1 MILRGLRFSSLSSF
15 LQKNGRYQLDYG
27 SSLPNQQ
34 SFKVSDT
41 VRYKLMLLLDVELLC
56 GSDWRDFAKSLKASN
71 EDIRFLENRK
81 YYHESPTQHIIN
93 VFEMMK
99 MPLISLRDIF
109 IDLERDDIAQI
120 LTLEIGSWLPDARC
134 RFTYASRLPTRGKR
148 SRNCDVQ
155 FYDTIVHVIT
165 IIKPPEGSGRMY
177 PS

>member
-41 VRYKLMLLLDVELLC
+41 VRYKLMLLLDVQLLC

-120 LTLEIGSWLPDARC
+120 LTLEIGSDCQTPVVVSRTLLDCPPAANIRETVMC
-134 RFTYASRLPTRGKR
+134 NSMTPLFT
-148 SRNCDVQ
+148 
-155 FYDTIVHVIT
+155 
-165 IIKPPEGSGRMY
+165 
-177 PS
+177 